1 MTGRIVA
8 ISSSILLA
16 AALLFPSSMASARL
30 TGACLNDAKAQC
42 PGVQPGGGQIRQCLR
57 MHVRDLSDEC
67 KDVLLKAVNVM
78 ACAPD
83 VKEFCAG
90 TQPGAAV
97 HPEVVE
103 VMGEIGIDISGA
115 APKKLTREQAEWAAV
130 IVTMGC
136 GDECPFIPGTRYLD
150 WELED
155 PKGRPIEE
163 VRRTRDEIRRRGEA
177 LAAEL
182 DG

>member
-16 AALLFPSSMASARL
+16 AALLLPSSMASARL

-90 TQPGAAV
+90 TQPGGGAIEACMRAHVADVSDACKVAMANAAA
-97 HPEVVE
+97 
-103 VMGEIGIDISGA
+103 GND
-115 APKKLTREQAEWAAV
+115 
-130 IVTMGC
+130 
-136 GDECPFIPGTRYLD
+136 
-150 WELED
+150 
-155 PKGRPIEE
+155 
-163 VRRTRDEIRRRGEA
+163 
-177 LAAEL
+177 
-182 DG
+182 